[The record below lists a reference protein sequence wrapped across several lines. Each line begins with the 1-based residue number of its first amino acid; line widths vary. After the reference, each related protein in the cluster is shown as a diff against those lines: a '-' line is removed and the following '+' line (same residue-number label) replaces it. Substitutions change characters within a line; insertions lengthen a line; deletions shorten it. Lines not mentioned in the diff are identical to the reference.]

1 MYLRFG
7 WVVGN
12 VGLIGTLLI
21 VTLSTSI
28 TFLTGLSI
36 ASIATDQKVKI
47 GGAYYMISRSLG
59 LEPGG
64 AIGIPLFFAQALS
77 VALYTVG
84 FAESISHVFP
94 DFSEKWIAIITTV
107 FITAIALGSAKA
119 AIKAQY
125 VIMIGIALSLISFA
139 FGSPVEESQ
148 IEMWGAKSEHSAS
161 FWTVFAVFFPAVTG
175 IMAGVNMS
183 GDLKNPKKSI
193 PKGTF
198 AAIGVGYLIY
208 MTLPIILANRADAL
222 SLIEDPLIMRKM
234 AFWGDAIL
242 IGVWGATLSSALGS
256 ILGAPRVLQALA
268 KDGILPRILSFLGK
282 GSGKDDTPRAGTI
295 FTLAIVLV
303 AVWLGDLNLIAP
315 ILSMFFLTTYGV
327 LNISAGTER
336 FLKSPSFRPTFR
348 VHWIISF
355 IGAFG
360 CIAVMLLINS
370 LATII
375 ALSFVALIFI
385 WLKKRQMQSIWGNV
399 GRGIRMAL
407 IKSSLLKLTEDLEPK
422 SWRPNPMV
430 LAGAPTKR
438 WHLIEFAD
446 SITQN
451 RGILTVASAIPRNTT
466 SQDQL
471 NLMKKHIHQFL
482 SKNGVEGLV
491 KIIRSDSIFEGLSN
505 LVEHYGMGA
514 LQANTIILGASE
526 KAEDRKMFCQM
537 ISRFNELKKN
547 VLIIN
552 KSDFQ
557 LTFGK
562 KQQIDVWWGGLKG
575 NGGLMIILAYLIKNS
590 LAWRQAKVYIKMVV
604 DDEKAVEKSKENLE
618 SKIEEMRIDFNIQ
631 VIVSGNRPFT
641 QILQEESK
649 DADLVFM
656 GMASPSKNFEHY
668 FTELQQKINGL
679 PTTVLALAAQEI
691 AFSDILIQK
700 DSMKSN

>member
-1 MYLRFG
+1 
-7 WVVGN
+7 
-12 VGLIGTLLI
+12 
-21 VTLSTSI
+21 
-28 TFLTGLSI
+28 
-36 ASIATDQKVKI
+36 
-47 GGAYYMISRSLG
+47 MISRSLG
-59 LEPGG
+59 IEPGG

-84 FAESISHVFP
+84 FAESVVQVFP
-94 DFSEKWIAIITTV
+94 DLAEKWVAIITTLL
-107 FITAIALGSAKA
+107 IALIALGSAKA

-125 VIMIGIALSLISFA
+125 VIMIGIALSLISLA
-139 FGSPVEESQ
+139 FGSPIEESH
-148 IEMWGAKSEHSAS
+148 IEMWGAKSENSAG

-183 GDLKNPKKSI
+183 GDLKDPKKSI

-208 MTLPIILANRADAL
+208 MILPILLANRADAL
-222 SLIEDPLIMRKM
+222 TLIEDPLIMRKM

-268 KDGILPRILSFLGK
+268 KDGILPKILGFLGK
-282 GSGKDDTPRAGTI
+282 GSGIDDTPRAGTI

-336 FLKSPSFRPTFR
+336 FLRSPSFRPTFR
-348 VHWIISF
+348 VHWLISF

-370 LATII
+370 LATVV
-375 ALSFVALIFI
+375 ALLFVALIYI
-385 WLKKRQMQSIWGNV
+385 WLKRRQMQSAWGDI

-407 IKSSLLKLTEDLEPK
+407 IKASLLRLTEDLEPK

-446 SITQN
+446 TITQN
-451 RGILTVASAIPRNTT
+451 RGILTIASAIPRKNT
-466 SQDQL
+466 SQEQL
-471 NLMKKHIHQFL
+471 SLMKRHIHQFL
-482 SKNGVEGLV
+482 TKKGVQGLV
-491 KIIRSDSIFEGLSN
+491 KIIRTDTVFEGLSN

-526 KAEDRKMFCQM
+526 KEADRSMFCQM

-552 KSDFQ
+552 KDDQ
-557 LTFGK
+557 EMTFGK
-562 KQQIDVWWGGLKG
+562 KQRIDVWWGGLKG
-575 NGGLMIILAYLIKNS
+575 NGGLMIILAYLINS
-590 LAWRQAKVYIKMVV
+590 SIEWRQAKVCLKMVV
-604 DDEKAVEKSKENLE
+604 DDTNAVDQSRKNLE
-618 SKIEEMRIDFNIQ
+618 SIIEEMRINFDIQ
-631 VIVSGNRPFT
+631 VIVSEGRSFT
-641 QILQEESK
+641 QILKAESQG
-649 DADLVFM
+649 ADLIFM
-656 GMASPSKNFEHY
+656 GMASPDENFEHY
-668 FTELQQKINGL
+668 FSQVQERISGL

-700 DSMKSN
+700 DSMKSS